1 MFYLVFRIQIRW
13 IRIQVR
19 IQAFLNLDP
28 DKDFIWQQF
37 QLVLLKKNFCSKNA
51 IYFSQTHKKD
61 VQISEKSPAL
71 QRTPQTLN
79 FFNFLF
85 WGSFWLAWNWIPDS
99 KSESGSLALNRI
111 RIQSES
117 GSGTLVLPDGNQCQ
131 EEGKDGSHIDVIV
144 QASPH
149 QLKHLR
155 TQQLPSDP
163 RSLIPDP
170 NPDFKLTN
178 VGESL

>member
-1 MFYLVFRIQIRW
+1 MFNLVFRIQIRR

-28 DKDFIWQQF
+28 DKGFIWQQF
-37 QLVLLKKNFCSKNA
+37 QLVLLKKYFCSKNA
-51 IYFSQTHKKD
+51 LYFSQTHKKD
-61 VQISEKSPAL
+61 VHISEKSPAL
-71 QRTPQTLN
+71 QRTLQTWN
-79 FFNFLF
+79 FFQFSF
-85 WGSFWLAWNWIPDS
+85 FGGSFWLAWIRIPDS

-117 GSGTLVLPDGNQCQ
+117 GSGTLVLPDGHQSQ

-149 QLKHLR
+149 QLKHLQ
-155 TQQLPSDP
+155 TQ
-163 RSLIPDP
+163 
-170 NPDFKLTN
+170 N
-178 VGESL
+178 